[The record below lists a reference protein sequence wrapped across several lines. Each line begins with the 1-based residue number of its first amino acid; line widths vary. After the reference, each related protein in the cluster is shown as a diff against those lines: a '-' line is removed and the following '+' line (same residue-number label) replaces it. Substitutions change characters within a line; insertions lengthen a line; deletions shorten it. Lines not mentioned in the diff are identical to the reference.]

1 MLLAAIQVLQCWCIP
16 DIGSVTAGFSV
27 EVWEASVVYQITGR
41 DRKINMYMVSAG
53 SPMNLTKSTFFII
66 CVEFAWLLKTDRLS
80 GLQPFSD

>member
-41 DRKINMYMVSAG
+41 DRKINMSHGVCWQSD
-53 SPMNLTKSTFFII
+53 
-66 CVEFAWLLKTDRLS
+66 EFNQVHIFYHLC
-80 GLQPFSD
+80 